1 MSTIKLAPSILAA
14 DFAKL
19 GDEVRAIEAA
29 GADRIHVDVMDGHFV
44 PNLSMGPVVV
54 EALRRVTSLPL
65 EVHLMIE
72 EPLRYLEAFAKAG
85 ADSLLVHVELPID
98 LLATVARIKSLGKK
112 AGVVINPPTAV
123 QLADE
128 LVREIDL
135 ILVMTVVPGFGGQA
149 FMPQCVAKVRQVRE
163 IVQRVAPNV
172 EVEVDGGIDVQTAAV
187 CVQAGADVLVAGS
200 SVFRTSDG
208 IAAAVGRLR
217 AVGTN

>member
-208 IAAAVGRLR
+208 IATAVGRLR